1 MWCGKC
7 YNIKRF
13 QKLLHQL
20 DLKVGNLFMTWN
32 RGIRIFSVYILFGIG
47 DDVMLRQLVGWLG
60 FGNGLEVPSTYDPSL
75 HYNCFVEAAPAQ
87 IRQALYGR
95 LHKEGQIRA
104 SHHLPDGR
112 LQLSVLN
119 LHAGMKA
126 LDAVSGSEHA
136 AYKLQKADLIELMM
150 RRPDLELTFVS
161 KKGEVH
167 HVETLHLSQLVLGS
181 EEALRRGVSSH
192 QKRVYRRAIECYDE
206 AIAIEPLDLRA
217 WNNKIVALL
226 QDGRP
231 EEALGIAD
239 EVLHGHPDVA
249 MLWDTKAC
257 VLASM
262 RRQLEAGECFSRA
275 ISLSDSN
282 DFEPRLEFDEET
294 DPWLQEVMDFARQ
307 GGKDPETD
315 AQFWFSGFKGY
326 LQSAKE
332 NDAAGRNDEAGSD
345 VGRALMCLQMA
356 ARIGPEYGVAAIG
369 FGNQSVFM
377 CFPDSKGSPETMRD
391 FYLRLERENADRKPS
406 K

>member
-1 MWCGKC
+1 
-7 YNIKRF
+7 
-13 QKLLHQL
+13 
-20 DLKVGNLFMTWN
+20 
-32 RGIRIFSVYILFGIG
+32 LFGIG

-231 EEALGIAD
+231 EEA
-239 EVLHGHPDVA
+239 
-249 MLWDTKAC
+249 
-257 VLASM
+257 
-262 RRQLEAGECFSRA
+262 GECFSRA